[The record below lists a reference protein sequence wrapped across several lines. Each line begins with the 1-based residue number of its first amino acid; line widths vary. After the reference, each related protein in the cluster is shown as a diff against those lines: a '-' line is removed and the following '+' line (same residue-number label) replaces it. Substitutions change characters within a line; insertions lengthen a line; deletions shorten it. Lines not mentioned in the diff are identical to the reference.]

1 MNKTK
6 LERDKL
12 LKRIAEKRAQLESR
26 SDIKIKMP
34 KITLPKDYNIH
45 SQPLFSLPPELMRPT
60 LASGYPGYKRKMA
73 LAKKK
78 GKSSESLLYYAI
90 IL

>member
-1 MNKTK
+1 MSAKTK

-12 LKRIAEKRAQLESR
+12 LKKIAEKRALLESR
-26 SDIKIKMP
+26 SDIKIKIP
-34 KITLPKDYNIH
+34 KISLPSEYNIQA
-45 SQPLFSLPPELMRPT
+45 QPLFSLPPELMKPT

-78 GKSSESLLYYAI
+78 GKFDEFHN
-90 IL
+90 